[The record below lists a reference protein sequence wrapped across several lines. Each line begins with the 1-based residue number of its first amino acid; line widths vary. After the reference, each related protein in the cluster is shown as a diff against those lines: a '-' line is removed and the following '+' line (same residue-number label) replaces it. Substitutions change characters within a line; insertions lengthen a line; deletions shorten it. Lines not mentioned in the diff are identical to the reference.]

1 MYKPANSL
9 CTQATLL
16 YQAGQVVEA
25 FERLEQAI
33 SLFLDE
39 AVSYEYKECDIMT
52 LVMCW
57 ISLNSFERALRLQE
71 ELPVEIEFPFPML
84 VRHAVD
90 QGCYEQAIAM
100 IPDNFHCCVEE
111 ITQLH
116 RKINQLRADSP
127 ESAQALMQMLILHLL
142 QKS

>member
-1 MYKPANSL
+1 M
-9 CTQATLL
+9 
-16 YQAGQVVEA
+16 
-25 FERLEQAI
+25 
-33 SLFLDE
+33 
-39 AVSYEYKECDIMT
+39 
-52 LVMCW
+52 
-57 ISLNSFERALRLQE
+57 
-71 ELPVEIEFPFPML
+71 EIEFPFPML

-116 RKINQLRADSP
+116 RRINQLRADSP